1 MNNRG
6 EFMNLRIFL
15 RDKCIYIILVFFVV
29 ISSEILLIPFE
40 VVTAIKVYI
49 GIIPI
54 ITIVISLLV
63 EYYKKRNFYKML
75 EERLNAL
82 EEKYL
87 ISEVMSSPNFIE
99 GKILQDC
106 LQELGKSMIE
116 SVDKYKYLQNDYKEY
131 IELWIH
137 EIKIPIATGKMI
149 IENNKSKITKSI
161 DQELNKI
168 DDYVEQ
174 ALFYARS
181 NNVEK
186 DYYIKKT
193 SLEEVVNDTLIK
205 NKAILLENK
214 VNINIHDLQYTVN
227 TDNKWLVFIL
237 SQIIQNSIKY
247 SKEGEKN
254 IEIFGNENKESV
266 TLHVKDNGIGIKNSE
281 LTKVFDKGFTGTNG
295 RITGKKSTGI
305 GLYLS
310 KKLCNRLG
318 LSINISSRENV
329 GTEIIITFPKGT
341 SFNEVLR

>member
-1 MNNRG
+1 
-6 EFMNLRIFL
+6 MNLRIFL

-186 DYYIKKT
+186 DYYIKKK

-341 SFNEVLR
+341 FFNEVLR

>member
-1 MNNRG
+1 
-6 EFMNLRIFL
+6 MNLRIFL

-341 SFNEVLR
+341 FFNEVLR

>member
-1 MNNRG
+1 
-6 EFMNLRIFL
+6 MNLRIFL

>member
-1 MNNRG
+1 
-6 EFMNLRIFL
+6 MNLRIFL

-29 ISSEILLIPFE
+29 ISLEILLIPFE
-40 VVTAIKVYI
+40 VATAIKVYI

-87 ISEVMSSPNFIE
+87 VSEVMPSPSFIE

-106 LQELGKSMIE
+106 LQELGKSMVE

-193 SLEEVVNDTLIK
+193 SLEEVVNNTLIK
-205 NKAILLENK
+205 NKTVLLENK
-214 VNINIHDLQYTVN
+214 VNINIYDLEYTVN

-247 SKEGEKN
+247 SKEKERN
-254 IEIFGNENKESV
+254 IEVFGNENKESIN
-266 TLHVKDNGIGIKNSE
+266 LHVKDNGIGIKNSE

-310 KKLCNRLG
+310 KKLCNKLG
-318 LSINISSRENV
+318 LGINISSRENV

-341 SFNEVLR
+341 FFNEVLR

>member
-1 MNNRG
+1 
-6 EFMNLRIFL
+6 MNLRIFL

-266 TLHVKDNGIGIKNSE
+266 TLHVKDNGIGRKNSE
-281 LTKVFDKGFTGTNG
+281 LTKVFDNGFTGTNG

-341 SFNEVLR
+341 FFNEVLR

>member
-1 MNNRG
+1 
-6 EFMNLRIFL
+6 MNLRIFL

-29 ISSEILLIPFE
+29 ISLEILLIPFE
-40 VVTAIKVYI
+40 VATAIKVYI

-341 SFNEVLR
+341 FFNEVLR

>member
-214 VNINIHDLQYTVN
+214 VI
-227 TDNKWLVFIL
+227 
-237 SQIIQNSIKY
+237 
-247 SKEGEKN
+247 
-254 IEIFGNENKESV
+254 
-266 TLHVKDNGIGIKNSE
+266 
-281 LTKVFDKGFTGTNG
+281 
-295 RITGKKSTGI
+295 
-305 GLYLS
+305 
-310 KKLCNRLG
+310 
-318 LSINISSRENV
+318 
-329 GTEIIITFPKGT
+329 
-341 SFNEVLR
+341 